1 MKLRIITAALLFAVT
16 WLLWSG
22 VYKPLWLGLGAFSC
36 GLVLWLALR
45 TGFFK
50 PDNYAFHL
58 GPRLPRYWGWLLKEI
73 GSSSLAVARIVLD
86 PRLPVSPMIVTVD
99 ASQLSRVAQV
109 TLANAI
115 TLTPGTVTVD
125 IDAGVIEVHCLT
137 RANAADLQ
145 AGEMLR
151 RAANL
156 VGG

>member
-1 MKLRIITAALLFAVT
+1 MNTRTVITGLLFVVT

-22 VYKPLWLGLGAFSC
+22 VYKPLWLFLGAVSC

-73 GSSSLAVARIVLD
+73 MYSSLAVSRIVLH
-86 PRLPVSPMIVTVD
+86 PRLPVSPTMVTVD
-99 ASQLSRVAQV
+99 ASRLPPVTQA
-109 TLANAI
+109 TLANSI

-125 IDAGVIEVHCLT
+125 IDEGLIEVHCLT
-137 RANAADLQ
+137 EANAVDLQ

-151 RAANL
+151 RATILA
-156 VGG
+156 GE